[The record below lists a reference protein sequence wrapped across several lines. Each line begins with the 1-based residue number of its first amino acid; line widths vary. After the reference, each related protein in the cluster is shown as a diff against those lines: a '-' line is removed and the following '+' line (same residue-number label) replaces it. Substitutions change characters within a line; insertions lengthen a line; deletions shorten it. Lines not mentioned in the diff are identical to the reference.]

1 MKLKYKNWQDIS
13 INVFDKLKG
22 INSNIKDEI
31 DVIDSNAELLSILCD
46 CSVDDILNLSTSDF
60 SKLLNESD
68 FIKYM
73 PKVDIKDKYTL
84 NGKKY
89 ELFLSMK
96 KITVAQYIDFQTY
109 IKDREKYFKELLS
122 VFIIPKGKKY
132 NEDYDVAEVIE
143 DIGNYLS
150 VVDANS
156 IMFFFVLLYQSLTKV
171 ILNYL
176 IKTLKKNKKMTQ
188 AEREKIEKAII
199 ELRKA
204 QDSFKNGNGF
214 I

>member
-1 MKLKYKNWQDIS
+1 MKLKYKSWQDIS

-22 INSNIKDEI
+22 VNSNIKDEI
-31 DVIDSNAELLSILCD
+31 DVIDSNAELLAVLCD

-60 SKLLNESD
+60 SKLLSEIT
-68 FIKYM
+68 FIKNM

-96 KITVAQYIDFQTY
+96 NMTVAQYIDFQTY
-109 IKDREKYFKELLS
+109 IKDREKYFKQLLS

-132 NEDYDVAEVIE
+132 NEDYDVEEVIN

-156 IMFFFVLLYQSLTKV
+156 IMFFFVLLYQSSTKV

-188 AEREKIEKAII
+188 AEREKTEKAII
-199 ELRKA
+199 ELKKA
-204 QDSFKNGNGF
+204 QDLFRNGNGF